1 MYKIFGYDCFLKVF
15 FTWKC
20 IKIYFL
26 FFKNNFDTSTS
37 KWSENIKIIWSNEKN
52 KIILNFLK
60 NTFETQKQSEFY
72 KTQFKKYVK
81 TASQKLRFKLNF
93 LWTL

>member
-37 KWSENIKIIWSNEKN
+37 KWSENIKMIWSNEKN
-52 KIILNFLK
+52 KKISN
-60 NTFETQKQSEFY
+60 
-72 KTQFKKYVK
+72 
-81 TASQKLRFKLNF
+81 
-93 LWTL
+93 